1 MIKKGIILICLI
13 LSCNSYAQ
21 VGIGTNTPVR
31 TLHVEG
37 NMRIRELD
45 DKSQV
50 SDYNKLLVVNAN
62 GDVNYIERSD
72 LHPDTDEFT
81 SDKQVLNNIYTTTN
95 GKADDAKFVSCGKF
109 DFAFKNNSVNG
120 TDIRYKLVS
129 TENKSAT
136 VYITLEQNWQDSPP
150 TETNG
155 GFEFQVPTTGKLI
168 DNTTFENLPTSGQQ
182 IVNGELNVL
191 YLLYPGDKD
200 LYRLTFYRLDQSTTP
215 LTYDFVTACEKF

>member
-62 GDVNYIERSD
+62 GDVNYIEKSD

-81 SDKQVLNNIYTTTN
+81 SDKQVLNNIYTTTDGLAN
-95 GKADDAKFVSCGKF
+95 DSQYVSCGKF
-109 DFAFKNNSVNG
+109 DFAFRNNGVN
-120 TDIRYKLVS
+120 TNIRYKLVS
-129 TENKSAT
+129 TITGTAT
-136 VYITLEQNWQDSPP
+136 VYITLEQNWQASSP
-150 TETNG
+150 TDTNG
-155 GFEFQVPTTGKLI
+155 GFEFQVPTTG
-168 DNTTFENLPTSGQQ
+168 NTINNSTFVDMPTSGEQ